1 VAATSGGGRLYAM
14 RGRDRA
20 RILAPAVLGGWL
32 TGCFG
37 VGWQTIYSSV
47 PRLEPSVAWS
57 QTGDDEFTTTGM
69 KVRIWAHN
77 VVFGREW
84 GAGVVFLIPIPLAPG
99 QPAAKPPR
107 PFRIQLIFH
116 VETEDFTFDAG
127 RVTLASERLPPMTP
141 TREVEQVIRLEPHPY
156 PSSIYVLRVLRYR
169 PARRRARIHAPS
181 GRIGAGGLA
190 PPAPTDS
197 VQAESAHKVRT

>member
-1 VAATSGGGRLYAM
+1 M

-47 PRLEPSVAWS
+47 PRLEPSEAWS

-156 PSSIYVLRVLRYR
+156 PSSIYVSFDIDPPDAEREFTLLLDGL
-169 PARRRARIHAPS
+169 AR
-181 GRIGAGGLA
+181 GGLPL
-190 PPAPTDS
+190 PPLRIRFKPS
-197 VQAESAHKVRT
+197 QRTRFEHDRL